1 MTMSTTRNLVAS
13 VVLCVAGFG
22 CQRGSPAAGAAAEP
36 PPPLIEP
43 ELAPGSR
50 LVDPRADEFVRQ
62 MSERLARA
70 GAFALE
76 AEEVYDEVPDQS
88 PRRQLTNLRRVAMR
102 RPDRLVG
109 DTSGDAMNRTF
120 WYDGKVFSALDSEQ
134 NVWASGAVP
143 PTVDQALDWV
153 FEQTGTVIPLGDFL
167 YADVYARLMGD
178 VQRGVYLGIHEAA
191 GVPCH
196 HLSFEQATI
205 DWQIWI
211 DAGREP
217 LPRKLVIT
225 YKTED
230 EVPQYAV
237 TIRKWNLQ
245 AKLPD
250 TLFAVLAARGSDAS
264 GGRRVWRAVRSLHG
278 RTEMTRQLTSLFTA
292 TALIVA
298 STDGLFAQRHTGSR
312 GSVSAASSERPHDD
326 HQAGQ
331 HHHDP
336 GTACDWNADG
346 RAVGRRLQ
354 RQPPGD
360 DRQRRVQVGEQGG
373 ERRG

>member
-1 MTMSTTRNLVAS
+1 MRAIHRISI
-13 VVLCVAGFG
+13 VLALSCVAAFG
-22 CQRGSPAAGAAAEP
+22 CRGRSADSAVMSEP

-43 ELAPGSR
+43 ELPPGSR
-50 LVDPRADEFVRQ
+50 LVDSRADELVRQ
-62 MSERLARA
+62 MSDRLARA
-70 GAFALE
+70 AAVALE
-76 AEEVYDEVPDQS
+76 AEEVYDEVPEQS

-109 DTSGDAMNRTF
+109 DASGDVMNRTF
-120 WYDGKVFSALDSEQ
+120 WYDGKVFSALDKEQ
-134 NVWASGAVP
+134 NVWTSGAVP
-143 PTVDQALDWV
+143 PTVDKALDWV

-205 DWQIWI
+205 DWKIWI

-217 LPRKLVIT
+217 LPRKLLIT

-230 EVPQYAV
+230 GVPQYAV

-250 TLFAVLAARGSDAS
+250 ALFAFSPPEGAT
-264 GGRRVWRAVRSLHG
+264 RVEV
-278 RTEMTRQLTSLFTA
+278 
-292 TALIVA
+292 VA
-298 STDGLFAQRHTGSR
+298 FGVA
-312 GSVSAASSERPHDD
+312 
-326 HQAGQ
+326 
-331 HHHDP
+331 P
-336 GTACDWNADG
+336 GA
-346 RAVGRRLQ
+346 
-354 RQPPGD
+354 PK
-360 DRQRRVQVGEQGG
+360 GEQK
-373 ERRG
+373 

>member
-1 MTMSTTRNLVAS
+1 MTMFTTRNLMAS

-22 CQRGSPAAGAAAEP
+22 CQRGSPPASAAAEP

-43 ELAPGSR
+43 ELAAGSR
-50 LVDPRADEFVRQ
+50 LVDPRADELVRQ

-70 GAFALE
+70 GEFALE

-88 PRRQLTNLRRVAMR
+88 PRRQLTDMRRVAMR

-120 WYDGKVFSALDSEQ
+120 WYDGKVFSAHDKEQ

-143 PTVDQALDWV
+143 PTVDKALDWV

-250 TLFAVLAARGSDAS
+250 ALFAFSPPEGATRVEVVAFGGPSGAA
-264 GGRRVWRAVRSLHG
+264 
-278 RTEMTRQLTSLFTA
+278 T
-292 TALIVA
+292 
-298 STDGLFAQRHTGSR
+298 
-312 GSVSAASSERPHDD
+312 
-326 HQAGQ
+326 
-331 HHHDP
+331 
-336 GTACDWNADG
+336 
-346 RAVGRRLQ
+346 
-354 RQPPGD
+354 
-360 DRQRRVQVGEQGG
+360 GEQK
-373 ERRG
+373 

>member
-1 MTMSTTRNLVAS
+1 MIRFS
-13 VVLCVAGFG
+13 VVLGLVCVAGLG
-22 CQRGSPAAGAAAEP
+22 CRGQAPGAAAMPEP

-43 ELAPGSR
+43 ELAQGSR
-50 LVDPRADEFVRQ
+50 LVDPRADALVRQ

-70 GAFALE
+70 AAFALE
-76 AEEVYDEVPDQS
+76 AEEVYDEVPEQS

-109 DTSGDAMNRTF
+109 DASGDALNRSF
-120 WYDGKVFSALDSEQ
+120 WYDGKVFSALDHEQ

-153 FEQTGTVIPLGDFL
+153 FEKTSTVIPLGDFL
-167 YADVYARLMGD
+167 YADSYARLMGD

-191 GVPCH
+191 GMPCH

-211 DAGREP
+211 DAGTDP

-245 AKLPD
+245 ATLPD
-250 TLFAVLAARGSDAS
+250 A
-264 GGRRVWRAVRSLHG
+264 
-278 RTEMTRQLTSLFTA
+278 LFTFSPPGGA
-292 TALIVA
+292 SRVEVVA
-298 STDGLFAQRHTGSR
+298 FGEPPGAHTG
-312 GSVSAASSERPHDD
+312 
-326 HQAGQ
+326 
-331 HHHDP
+331 
-336 GTACDWNADG
+336 
-346 RAVGRRLQ
+346 
-354 RQPPGD
+354 
-360 DRQRRVQVGEQGG
+360 EQK
-373 ERRG
+373 

>member
-1 MTMSTTRNLVAS
+1 MTMFMTRNLMAS
-13 VVLCVAGFG
+13 VVLCIAGFG
-22 CQRGSPAAGAAAEP
+22 CQRGSPPASAAAEP

-43 ELAPGSR
+43 ELAVGSR
-50 LVDPRADEFVRQ
+50 LADPRADELVRQ

-70 GAFALE
+70 GEFALE

-88 PRRQLTNLRRVAMR
+88 PRRQLTDLRRVAMR

-120 WYDGKVFSALDSEQ
+120 WYDGQVFSALDKEQ

-143 PTVDQALDWV
+143 PTVDKALDWV
-153 FEQTGTVIPLGDFL
+153 FDQTGTVIPLGDFL

-230 EVPQYAV
+230 EVPQYSV

-250 TLFAVLAARGSDAS
+250 TLFAFSPPEGATRVEVVAFRGPS
-264 GGRRVWRAVRSLHG
+264 GA
-278 RTEMTRQLTSLFTA
+278 LT
-292 TALIVA
+292 
-298 STDGLFAQRHTGSR
+298 
-312 GSVSAASSERPHDD
+312 
-326 HQAGQ
+326 
-331 HHHDP
+331 
-336 GTACDWNADG
+336 
-346 RAVGRRLQ
+346 
-354 RQPPGD
+354 
-360 DRQRRVQVGEQGG
+360 GEQK
-373 ERRG
+373 